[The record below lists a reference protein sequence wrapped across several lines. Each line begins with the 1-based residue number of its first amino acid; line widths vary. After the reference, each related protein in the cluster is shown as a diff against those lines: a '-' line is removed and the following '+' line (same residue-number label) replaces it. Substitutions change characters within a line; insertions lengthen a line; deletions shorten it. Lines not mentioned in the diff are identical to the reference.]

1 VDNTQLLNK
10 FVVKED
16 WLLEDD
22 KNEVEECEGRDRFDA
37 LIEGKR
43 FLKVAT
49 TAATAEEELWLLL
62 LLLQLVEIAAEAAAN
77 AAFIGRRSAWTA

>member
-1 VDNTQLLNK
+1 VENEAEEDGVDVDNTQLLNK

-22 KNEVEECEGRDRFDA
+22 KNEVEVCEGRDKFEA
-37 LIEGKR
+37 LMEGKR

-49 TAATAEEELWLLL
+49 TAA
-62 LLLQLVEIAAEAAAN
+62 
-77 AAFIGRRSAWTA
+77 